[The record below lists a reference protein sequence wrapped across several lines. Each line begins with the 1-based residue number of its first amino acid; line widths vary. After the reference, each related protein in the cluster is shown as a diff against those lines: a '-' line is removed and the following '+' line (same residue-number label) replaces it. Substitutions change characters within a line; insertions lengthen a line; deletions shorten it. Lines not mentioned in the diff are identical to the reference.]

1 VELEQG
7 TEAAR
12 SPPNL
17 RRSVPAAVA
26 LWPGKT
32 ALGRHNQRPRSHPAV
47 PRAARAAYDDQT
59 RGTGTRARGPRA
71 PLRGTAITPSTL
83 DRLRL
88 ALGGAPIAIAA
99 PVVVPVAPALLD
111 GQFGVLYIVLSL
123 ALLVLSLGIHEA
135 AHAWTALKCGDPT
148 ARDLGRLTLN
158 PIPHIDLWWTI
169 LIPGMFL
176 YVSNGAF
183 LFGGAKPVPVD
194 FHRLKNPWRD
204 MSIVAIAGPLSN
216 LILVGVF
223 FALWKFF
230 VETGYYNGS
239 SESASLRRSDLL
251 PSVLNTAIFAN
262 AILFVFNLIPVPP
275 LDGSRILTWLM
286 PSSLRESYNAVGVFG
301 LIIVFLL
308 MRWEPFRDQV
318 YRLMS
323 IVISGAEQVVTL
335 GGLW

>member
-1 VELEQG
+1 M
-7 TEAAR
+7 
-12 SPPNL
+12 
-17 RRSVPAAVA
+17 
-26 LWPGKT
+26 
-32 ALGRHNQRPRSHPAV
+32 
-47 PRAARAAYDDQT
+47 
-59 RGTGTRARGPRA
+59 
-71 PLRGTAITPSTL
+71 
-83 DRLRL
+83 
-88 ALGGAPIAIAA
+88 GGAPIAVAA

-111 GQFGVLYIVLSL
+111 GQFGVLYIGLSL

-135 AHAWTALKCGDPT
+135 AHAWAALKCGDPT

-204 MSIVAIAGPLSN
+204 MSFVAFAGPLSN
-216 LILVGVF
+216 LILVAVF

-239 SESASLRRSDLL
+239 AEGAYQRTADLL
-251 PSVLNTAIFAN
+251 PSVLKSAVFAN

-275 LDGSRILTWLM
+275 LDGSRILTWLL
-286 PSSLRESYNAVGVFG
+286 PANLRESYNAVGVFG

-308 MRWEPFRDQV
+308 MRWDPFAYQIM
-318 YRLMS
+318 RLTTL
-323 IVISGAEQVVTL
+323 VVRGAEQVVTL

>member
-1 VELEQG
+1 V
-7 TEAAR
+7 
-12 SPPNL
+12 
-17 RRSVPAAVA
+17 
-26 LWPGKT
+26 
-32 ALGRHNQRPRSHPAV
+32 
-47 PRAARAAYDDQT
+47 
-59 RGTGTRARGPRA
+59 
-71 PLRGTAITPSTL
+71 
-83 DRLRL
+83 
-88 ALGGAPIAIAA
+88 GGAPIAVAA

-111 GQFGVLYIVLSL
+111 GQFGVLYIGLSL

-135 AHAWTALKCGDPT
+135 AHAWAALKCGDPT

-194 FHRLKNPWRD
+194 FHRLKHPWRD

-216 LILVGVF
+216 LLLVGVF

-230 VETGYYNGS
+230 VETGFYNGAA
-239 SESASLRRSDLL
+239 EGAYQRTADLL
-251 PSVLNTAIFAN
+251 PSVLKSAVFAN

-275 LDGSRILTWLM
+275 LDGSRILTWLL
-286 PSSLRESYNAVGVFG
+286 PSRLRESYNSVGVFG

-308 MRWEPFRDQV
+308 MRWDPFAYQIS
-318 YRLMS
+318 RLMNL
-323 IVISGAEQVVTL
+323 VVRGAEQVVTL